1 MNDEQMDDLKQFIS
15 STVSQ
20 TEQRLGERMDGVEQR
35 LDRMQTEMEQGFA
48 GVGEAIDAIHER
60 MDEYEKQTDTRL
72 TKLEQKAA

>member
-20 TEQRLGERMDGVEQR
+20 TEQRLGERIDGVEQR

-60 MDEYEKQTDTRL
+60 MEEYEKQTGTRL